1 MFGCNRVSCISA
13 WIQRYGRLMGCA
25 GYDGVSFDDFML
37 LAERCGGEE
46 DGNGRVDEGSFF
58 WPKLPYARNDLW
70 RFFFLSS
77 LYPPLNACLDAFV
90 EEE

>member
-46 DGNGRVDEGSFF
+46 DGNGRVDEGVV
-58 WPKLPYARNDLW
+58 
-70 RFFFLSS
+70 FL
-77 LYPPLNACLDAFV
+77 A
-90 EEE
+90 